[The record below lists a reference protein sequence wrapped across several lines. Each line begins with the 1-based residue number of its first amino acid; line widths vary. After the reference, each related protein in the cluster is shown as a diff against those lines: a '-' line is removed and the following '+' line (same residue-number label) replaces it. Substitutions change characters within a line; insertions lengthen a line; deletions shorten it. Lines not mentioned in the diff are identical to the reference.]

1 MRNRGTW
8 GLAFAGGLGGLVTW
22 LVSEPYAHT
31 AQEHGVKAGMTLFT
45 LGSFYGWFAH
55 LMLGALIA
63 GFLAFAM
70 SAARS
75 SLGRALLAGLGA
87 ALIGGPLT
95 CGIDAFSDYLGIQFS
110 KGPDGGLAAGLLVP
124 MMWHLAVSL
133 TIAFSVALASH
144 PTRQRLKSAF
154 MAGLGAAIASY
165 FARDMLSVFSAAKT
179 VASIDFSKVDPKNPE
194 AMLASLDVWVPW
206 AVDRL
211 AYEVMMGLVIGL
223 ALGFAESV
231 ARAAWVRHEAGRNEG
246 RDFGLYGGPNRVG
259 SAEGIEVSV
268 RGDQNV
274 APVHAVIQP
283 HQGHWMIS
291 DVSGMGLTVNG
302 FLTPVAYL
310 NDGDAFQIGQSV
322 LRFRMDGRKRV
333 PTYTGAVET
342 RPYAAPAQAAP
353 SPSPVVAP
361 VAVTIEHRLVD
372 PFGNVHTLPEGP
384 SIVGR
389 SADAQIRLEFDK
401 MVSRQHALLTP
412 VGDGLLVRPLGAKNG
427 TFVNGQ
433 EIAADTVIKPGD
445 QIKVGTTTL
454 TYRI

>member
-8 GLAFAGGLGGLVTW
+8 GLALAGGLGGFVTW

-31 AQEHGVKAGMTLFT
+31 AQEHGTKAGMTLFT

-75 SLGRALLAGLGA
+75 SLGRSLLAGLGA

-95 CGIDAFSDYLGIQFS
+95 CGIDALSDYLGIQFS
-110 KGPDGGLAAGLLVP
+110 RGPDGGLAAGLLVP

-144 PTRQRLKSAF
+144 PTRQRLKTAF

-165 FARDMLSVFSAAKT
+165 FARDMLSVATAAKK
-179 VASIDFSKVDPKNPE
+179 VASIDLSKVDPKNPE
-194 AMLASLDVWVPW
+194 AMLASLDTWVPW
-206 AVDRL
+206 ATDRL
-211 AYEVMMGLVIGL
+211 AYQVMMGLVIGL

-231 ARAAWVRHEAGRNEG
+231 ARAAWVRQEAGRNEG

-268 RGDQNV
+268 RGDQGV

-310 NDGDAFQIGQSV
+310 NDGDAFQVGQSI

-333 PTYTGAVET
+333 PAHTGAVET
-342 RPYAAPAQAAP
+342 KPYAAPAQATPTPVPAP
-353 SPSPVVAP
+353 TP
-361 VAVTIEHRLVD
+361 VAIAVEHRLVD
-372 PFGNVHTLPEGP
+372 PFGNVHTLPQGP
-384 SIVGR
+384 SVLGR

-401 MVSRQHALLTP
+401 TVSRQHALLTP
-412 VGDGLLVRPLGAKNG
+412 VRNGVSVRPLSASNP
-427 TFVNGQ
+427 TYLNGQ
-433 EIAADTVIKPGD
+433 AISGDTTLQPGD
-445 QIKVGTTTL
+445 QIKVGTTIL
-454 TYRI
+454 TYRV